1 MVWRQVATGVT
12 PLPHQLRL
20 QDSADFGSKFGYLS
34 RKAPRVRCPTHVG
47 SAAGGANF
55 AAAHPTFPIFAYSC
69 PFFLTWKPKGEMSQE
84 KRAPSEKPKSGG
96 TESKKKVK
104 EKKDIFE
111 IRSLITGEFPRF
123 SNLSTRF
130 VLLFAWGQAKSK
142 SGELITRLFSPF

>member
-1 MVWRQVATGVT
+1 MAWRHVATNVT

-20 QDSADFGSKFGYLS
+20 QDSANFGSNFGYLS

-55 AAAHPTFPIFAYSC
+55 AA
-69 PFFLTWKPKGEMSQE
+69 TWKPKGEMSQE

-123 SNLSTRF
+123 SNLSTRV

>member
-1 MVWRQVATGVT
+1 MAWRHVATGVT

-20 QDSADFGSKFGYLS
+20 QDSANFGSKFGYLS

-55 AAAHPTFPIFAYSC
+55 AA
-69 PFFLTWKPKGEMSQE
+69 TWKPKGEMSQE

-104 EKKDIFE
+104 EKKVFKRRSGDIFE